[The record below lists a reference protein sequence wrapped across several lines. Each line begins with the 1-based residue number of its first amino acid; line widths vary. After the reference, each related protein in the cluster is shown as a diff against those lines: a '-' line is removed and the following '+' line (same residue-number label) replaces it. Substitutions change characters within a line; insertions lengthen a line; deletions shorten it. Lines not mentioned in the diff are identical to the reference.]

1 MILWINGTF
10 GSGKTQTAEEL
21 HRRIPDSFIYD
32 PENVGYWIR
41 ANEPKSLQADNFQDE
56 PLWRS
61 INRDMLLH
69 LAANAAGTILVP
81 MTLVNA
87 QYYREI
93 ITAVRENGVDLRHFL
108 LYPSKE
114 TVKKRLASRGESG
127 KSWAWQQ
134 IGRCYEAFD
143 DPLFENRIV
152 NDGMTIP
159 ETAEAIADAAGIGLT
174 PRDGAVKQKM
184 NQLRTTIQAIRK
196 Q

>member
-21 HRRIPDSFIYD
+21 HRRIPDSFVYD

-61 INRDMLLH
+61 VNRDMLLH
-69 LAANAAGTILVP
+69 LAANYSGTILVP

-93 ITAVRENGVDLRHFL
+93 ITAVRENGADLRHFL

-114 TVKKRLASRGESG
+114 TVKKRLASRGESEH
-127 KSWAWQQ
+127 SWAWQQ
-134 IGRCYEAFD
+134 AGRCYAAFD
-143 DPLFENRIV
+143 DPVFENRIA
-152 NDGMTIP
+152 NDNLTIP
-159 ETAEAIADAAGIGLT
+159 ETAEAIAEAAGIVLT
-174 PRDGAVKQKM
+174 PRKGKLTQKI
-184 NQLRTTIQAIRK
+184 NQLKTTIRAIRK
-196 Q
+196 E

>member
-1 MILWINGTF
+1 MILWINGTS

-21 HRRIPDSFIYD
+21 HRRIPGSFVYD

-41 ANEPKSLQADNFQDE
+41 ANEPKSLHADNFQDE

-69 LAANAAGTILVP
+69 LAGNYSGTILVP
-81 MTLVNA
+81 MTLVST

-114 TVKKRLASRGESG
+114 TVKKRLASRGESEH
-127 KSWAWQQ
+127 SWAWQQ

-143 DPLFENRIV
+143 DPVFENRIA
-152 NDGMTIP
+152 NDGMTISG
-159 ETAEAIADAAGIGLT
+159 TAEAIAEAAGIPLT
-174 PRDGAVKQKM
+174 PRDGRLNQKI
-184 NQLRTTIQAIRK
+184 NQLKTTIRAIRK
-196 Q
+196 